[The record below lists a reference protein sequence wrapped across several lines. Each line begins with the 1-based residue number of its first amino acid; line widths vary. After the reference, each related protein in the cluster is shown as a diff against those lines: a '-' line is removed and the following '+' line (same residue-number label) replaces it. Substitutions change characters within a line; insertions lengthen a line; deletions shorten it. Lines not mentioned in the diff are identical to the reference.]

1 MLGVPQMCK
10 YSPEENYSSS
20 TKLEMH
26 MGVKEQAA
34 LSGIADGGRCEAWTS
49 FLRNVSIH
57 PLVRGGELQ
66 GQLECLAATKEY
78 FIAKGWLPA
87 KHISGTRIASS
98 SSTQIHDKMPISPQT
113 WCARVAEGAKN
124 TERIHPAS
132 LPETD
137 SKLQLL

>member
-1 MLGVPQMCK
+1 MCK

-34 LSGIADGGRCEAWTS
+34 LSGIADGGRCDAWTS